1 MVHAHHKLD
10 PTKHP
15 EIHKIGA
22 NLESLIEK
30 MDEIVEFEANTQ
42 EAMRNTESNI
52 RFRNLTRNLTEKWC
66 QSYKF
71 IEDVL
76 QSMLELFGIS
86 FEKFNHDG
94 GVLFRQEILEK
105 FDEADNPLNE
115 LLGFRATPVMAKFEP
130 VVGLN
135 WNERPAYQMALA
147 NRSLTLDSIQTLG
160 MFRKWWYTDRYLN
173 LPVPKVHEKEVGPPR
188 NYKAWFGPVIN
199 DLILAFGVCHKAELE
214 KIKAISAAN
223 RAALDKKPNAPSAPV
238 REPAA
243 PETLRLRRT
252 VVDLQRQL
260 TETKMECEV
269 ARATWVVLR
278 RERDRALDQ
287 LSDVSNQLSDVYN
300 VERAMIA
307 RDEIAEEIWDYIR
320 RALNGRE
327 NLYEYLREV
336 AREGY

>member
-22 NLESLIEK
+22 NLESLTEK

-42 EAMRNTESNI
+42 ETLRNTESNVSI
-52 RFRNLTRNLTEKWC
+52 RNLTRNLTEKWC

-76 QSMLELFGIS
+76 ESMLELFGVNLEE
-86 FEKFNHDG
+86 FDHDG
-94 GVLFRQEILEK
+94 MGVLFRQEILEK

-115 LLGFRATPVMAKFEP
+115 LLGFRELVAESVVEP
-130 VVGLN
+130 VAEVA
-135 WNERPAYQMALA
+135 WSETWRERLAYETALA
-147 NRSLTLDSIQTLG
+147 NRSLTLNSIQTLG
-160 MFRKWWYTDRYLN
+160 MFRKWWYTDRNLN
-173 LPVPKVHEKEVGPPR
+173 IPVPKFLEKEIGPPQ

-243 PETLRLRRT
+243 PESLRLRRT
-252 VVDLQRQL
+252 VIDLQSQL
-260 TETKMECEV
+260 TETKMERDI
-269 ARATWVVLR
+269 ARAESELFRWQR
-278 RERDRALDQ
+278 DEAREQ
-287 LSDVSNQLSDVYN
+287 LWDLNN

-307 RDEIAEEIWDYIR
+307 RADTAEEIWGHIQRAFDGNDYMYEYIR
-320 RALNGRE
+320 DL
-327 NLYEYLREV
+327 
-336 AREGY
+336 ARQGY